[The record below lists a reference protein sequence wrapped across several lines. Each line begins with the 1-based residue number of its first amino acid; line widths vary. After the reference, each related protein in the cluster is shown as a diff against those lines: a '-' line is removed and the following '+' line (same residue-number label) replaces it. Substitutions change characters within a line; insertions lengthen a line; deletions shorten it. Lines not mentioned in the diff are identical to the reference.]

1 MAELIYIKM
10 SKFSLSSLFLKR
22 NLIFGYKINQ
32 YYGIQSN
39 PQLPK
44 KFFTR
49 CTLVTILKSNLYFT
63 TVTVHLE

>member
-1 MAELIYIKM
+1 MVELIYIKM

-32 YYGIQSN
+32 HYGIHRIRNSQKNSI
-39 PQLPK
+39 QDS
-44 KFFTR
+44 
-49 CTLVTILKSNLYFT
+49 TLVTILKSNLYFT